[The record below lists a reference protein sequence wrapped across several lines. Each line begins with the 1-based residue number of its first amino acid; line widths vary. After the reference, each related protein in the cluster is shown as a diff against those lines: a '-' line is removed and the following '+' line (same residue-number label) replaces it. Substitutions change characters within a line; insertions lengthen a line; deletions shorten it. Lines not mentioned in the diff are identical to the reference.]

1 MHQREGRGPR
11 LLARP
16 AGVMAA
22 SLLATLLAAAACGGE
37 RRGTPRQPH
46 ARAARGVWGR
56 IAPAAAAA
64 VAGLRPLTGLN
75 HSLATGG
82 EGRATGGLGG
92 RGGLSTRKV
101 GDGGPLTQCR
111 PGAGGGGGRR
121 GVPNQ
126 RRYVANR
133 PSCRPPPPLPA
144 RWPRSAKGAEG
155 AARTPIL
162 VIPPGKP
169 AGWPRDDRPRRRPPR
184 RTPPPKSPPHAPP
197 PPPRARAPRP
207 AGVVGRQLTWPPS
220 PLAVP
225 HDSGV
230 RGGEGWSRRPLRG
243 AAGGGGD
250 GKKKVK

>member
-133 PSCRPPPPLPA
+133 PSCRPPPPSQRGGPGVQRAQKARPA
-144 RWPRSAKGAEG
+144 RPSLSSHRAN
-155 AARTPIL
+155 
-162 VIPPGKP
+162 PPG
-169 AGWPRDDRPRRRPPR
+169 GRGMTGHVGGHLVGRRRR
-184 RTPPPKSPPHAPP
+184 SPPHTLRPP
-197 PPPRARAPRP
+197 PHERGPRGRP
-207 AGVVGRQLTWPPS
+207 ASW
-220 PLAVP
+220 
-225 HDSGV
+225 
-230 RGGEGWSRRPLRG
+230 GGS
-243 AAGGGGD
+243 
-250 GKKKVK
+250 

>member
-1 MHQREGRGPR
+1 MAGDSNDAESTPIQVAMHQREGRGPR

-126 RRYVANR
+126 RRYVASR
-133 PSCRPPPPLPA
+133 PSCRPPPPP
-144 RWPRSAKGAEG
+144 PSAVAQECKG
-155 AARTPIL
+155 
-162 VIPPGKP
+162 
-169 AGWPRDDRPRRRPPR
+169 RRRR
-184 RTPPPKSPPHAPP
+184 GPHAHPCHP
-197 PPPRARAPRP
+197 T
-207 AGVVGRQLTWPPS
+207 GQT
-220 PLAVP
+220 
-225 HDSGV
+225 
-230 RGGEGWSRRPLRG
+230 RRV
-243 AAGGGGD
+243 AAG
-250 GKKKVK
+250 